1 VKPAVLSLRQLSR
14 YAFPALTIAL
24 ASFSLAGC
32 TESPAANAST
42 TPPSPQEVGVVTLVQ
57 TPRPYVR
64 ELPGRI
70 APTRVAEV
78 RARVPGIVISRSF
91 EQGSAVKA
99 GDILYSIDPAPYE
112 VELKAAEAAVRKA
125 EAVLRHEESQ
135 AARIETL
142 ASTNS
147 ASRAQVET
155 AIAELQQAR
164 ADLEARK
171 ADRDRAALN
180 LSFTKVTAPISGR
193 IGRALVTEGALVG
206 QGEATHMA
214 TIQNIDSVY
223 ADFTQSVSD
232 LARLRRALENG
243 DLERAGPEAAKVRLV
258 LDNGEVFS
266 ESGWLLFSETAVD
279 PSTGKVTLR
288 AEFPNP
294 KNELLPGMYV
304 RVQITE
310 GVDPD
315 ALAVPQQSVR
325 RNDAGNSEVFVLR
338 DDNRAVVMPVS
349 LGRATG
355 AYWIVE
361 KGLKPGDRVVVDG
374 FQKFV
379 PGDVVIP
386 RPWQS
391 ADNPQQNA
399 QLDAAHPV
407 R

>member
-1 VKPAVLSLRQLSR
+1 MPAALSLRPLSG
-14 YAFPALTIAL
+14 YALPALSIAL
-24 ASFSLAGC
+24 VSFTLAGC
-32 TESPAANAST
+32 SESPVAEASD
-42 TPPSPQEVGVVTLVQ
+42 TPPALHEVGVVTLEPS
-57 TPRPYVR
+57 PRPYVR

-70 APTRVAEV
+70 SPTRVAEV
-78 RARVPGIVISRSF
+78 RARVPGIVTSRSF
-91 EQGSAVKA
+91 EQGSAVRA
-99 GDILYSIDPAPYE
+99 GDPLYSLDAAPYE

-125 EAVLRHEESQ
+125 EAILRHEERQ
-135 AARIETL
+135 AARISTL
-142 ASTNS
+142 ASTS
-147 ASRAQVET
+147 TASPAQVET
-155 AIAELQQAR
+155 AVAELEQAR
-164 ADLEARK
+164 AELEARK

-180 LSFTKVTAPISGR
+180 LSFTKITAPISGR

-223 ADFTQSVSD
+223 ADFTQSVTD
-232 LARLRRALENG
+232 LARLRRSLENG

-258 LDNGEVFS
+258 LDNGEIYG
-266 ESGWLLFSETAVD
+266 EPGWLLFSETTVD

-304 RVQITE
+304 RVQIVE

-338 DDNRAVVMPVS
+338 DDNRAVIMPIS

-355 AYWIVE
+355 PYWIVE

-374 FQKFV
+374 FQKFIA
-379 PGDVVIP
+379 GDVVIP
-386 RPWQS
+386 KPWKKS
-391 ADNPQQNA
+391 SDRPQQNA
-399 QLDAAHPV
+399 QLDDITPV

>member
-1 VKPAVLSLRQLSR
+1 MLSLRHLPG
-14 YAFPALTIAL
+14 FALPVLIIGL
-24 ASFSLAGC
+24 MSLSLAGC
-32 TESPAANAST
+32 SESPTANAST
-42 TPPSPQEVGVVTLVQ
+42 TPPSPHEVGVVTLVQ
-57 TPRPYVR
+57 SPRPYIR

-99 GDILYSIDPAPYE
+99 GDVLYSIDPAPYE

-135 AARIETL
+135 AARVETL

-155 AIAELQQAR
+155 AMAELQQAR

-180 LSFTKVTAPISGR
+180 LSFTKITAPISGR

-223 ADFTQSVSD
+223 ADFTQSVTD

-258 LDNGEVFS
+258 LDNGEIYS
-266 ESGWLLFSETAVD
+266 ETGWLLFSETTVD

-315 ALAVPQQSVR
+315 ALAVPQQAVR
-325 RNDAGNSEVFVLR
+325 RNDAGNSEVFVVR
-338 DDNRAVVMPVS
+338 DDNRAVLMPVS
-349 LGRATG
+349 LGRASG
-355 AYWIVE
+355 AYWLVE
-361 KGLKPGDRVVVDG
+361 NGLKPGDRVIVDG

-379 PGDVVIP
+379 PGDVVTP
-386 RPWQS
+386 KPWQTTGS
-391 ADNPQQNA
+391 PQQNA
-399 QLDAAHPV
+399 QLDSANPV